1 MGGDGGLP
9 VDAHTV
15 ALLVT
20 GAVVG
25 VLSGLLGIGG
35 AIVLIPILIFGFGF
49 PQARAQG
56 TSIGALVPPIG
67 IFAAIQYYRN
77 GLLDIRAAALI
88 AFGFLFGALGG
99 ATLVPH
105 VNQVWLRRGL
115 ASILVYVAVQ
125 LVVTG
130 ENKKASAILPGMIAV
145 GVLWIVFAVR
155 KALGQKPK
163 PPQRPEPPSD
173 TEYYI

>member
-1 MGGDGGLP
+1 M
-9 VDAHTV
+9 
-15 ALLVT
+15 
-20 GAVVG
+20 G

-67 IFAAIQYYRN
+67 IFAAMQYYRN
-77 GLLDIRAAALI
+77 GLLDVRAAALL
-88 AFGFLFGALGG
+88 AFGFLFGALLG
-99 ATLVPH
+99 AGLVPY
-105 VNQVWLRRGL
+105 VSQIWLKRIF

-125 LVVTG
+125 LILTS
-130 ENKKASAILPGMIAV
+130 ENKRASAVLPGMVAV
-145 GVLWIVFAVR
+145 GFLWIVYGIKR
-155 KALGQKPK
+155 LRGQKPK
-163 PPQRPEPPSD
+163 PPTRPEPPSD